1 MSVVMRSHQ
10 FQIFDV
16 TRVTLLVKQRTFPI
30 EQKHKPVAIFE
41 LLTTR
46 ARGRTAGFMDT
57 SKSGYGAIRLSLYLI
72 IINVGVF

>member
-41 LLTTR
+41 PFDVSSTWKDSR
-46 ARGRTAGFMDT
+46 I
-57 SKSGYGAIRLSLYLI
+57 YGH
-72 IINVGVF
+72 